1 MMTIAID
8 RKDSLK
14 MMVDAFKFLENQA
27 GNAGVMAKQKNTMD
41 ESRTD
46 EVDVA
51 DVISSVRLLYKA
63 LIKKEEKDK
72 KNKKRWFNSLT
83 YIDNINLI
91 HIEMLNS

>member
-1 MMTIAID
+1 
-8 RKDSLK
+8 
-14 MMVDAFKFLENQA
+14 
-27 GNAGVMAKQKNTMD
+27 MAKQKNTMD

-72 KNKKRWFNSLT
+72 KNKKR
-83 YIDNINLI
+83 
-91 HIEMLNS
+91 